1 MVASSFFGCSSNLIT
16 DCAFLD
22 FVARL
27 LSKFV
32 LDNEKKAT
40 SEPDTNAD
48 ITNKIKRATIPTIK
62 DTFVVE
68 ISKNKLKG
76 SGSNYVQFS

>member
-1 MVASSFFGCSSNLIT
+1 M
-16 DCAFLD
+16 
-22 FVARL
+22 
-27 LSKFV
+27 
-32 LDNEKKAT
+32 
-40 SEPDTNAD
+40 
-48 ITNKIKRATIPTIK
+48 PTIK